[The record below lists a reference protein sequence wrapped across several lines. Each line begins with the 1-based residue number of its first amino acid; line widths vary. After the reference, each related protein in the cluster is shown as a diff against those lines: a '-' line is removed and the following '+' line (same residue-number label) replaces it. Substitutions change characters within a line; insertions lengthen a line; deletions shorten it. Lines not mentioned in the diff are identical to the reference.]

1 MMSRCV
7 VKRGLLLG
15 AGWMVFAVPM
25 WGQDA
30 AVGGKALEFDAVSIK
45 PNKPEG
51 DRIMMRIQT
60 GGDRY
65 SASGVSV
72 KGLIQYAY
80 NLKME
85 DQISGV
91 TGPVSNARFDI
102 EAKLDEDA
110 VAALKKL
117 SNDEANAQRRL
128 LMQAM
133 LAERFKLKVH
143 RETKELQ
150 LYSLV
155 IAKGGFKLKDA
166 DPNDT
171 YPNGFKGP
179 DGASHAGMMGIS
191 NGTLKAQ
198 GIPISNLANN
208 LSLQLH
214 RQVVDN
220 TGLTGKYDMT
230 LKWAPDDNHGASA
243 PADNHGASADV
254 SSADS
259 GPSIFTALQEQL
271 GLKLEPTKGPV
282 ETIVVDHVEMPSEN

>member
-1 MMSRCV
+1 MTGWAARR
-7 VKRGLLLG
+7 KLLL
-15 AGWMVFAVPM
+15 AMGWMAVAVPM

-30 AVGGKALEFDAVSIK
+30 VAGGKALMYDAVSIK

-51 DRIMMRIQT
+51 GDRISIRIQT

-65 SASGVSV
+65 SASGVSL

-102 EAKLDEDA
+102 EAKIDEDT

-117 SNDEANAQRRL
+117 SNDESNTQRRL
-128 LMQAM
+128 LMQGM
-133 LAERFKLKVH
+133 LADRFKLKVH
-143 RETKELQ
+143 HETKEMPI
-150 LYSLV
+150 YSLV

-171 YPNGFKGP
+171 YPNGFKGL
-179 DGASHAGMMGIS
+179 DGASHAGMMRIS
-191 NGTLKAQ
+191 NDTLTAQ
-198 GIPISNLANN
+198 AIPISNLANN
-208 LSLQLH
+208 LSLRLH

-230 LKWAPDDNHGASA
+230 LKWAPDENRGEAGADGSA
-243 PADNHGASADV
+243 
-254 SSADS
+254 ADS

>member
-1 MMSRCV
+1 
-7 VKRGLLLG
+7 
-15 AGWMVFAVPM
+15 MVFALPM
-25 WGQDA
+25 WGQNGA
-30 AVGGKALEFDAVSIK
+30 GGEKALMYDAVSIK

-51 DRIMMRIQT
+51 DRIMIRIQT

-65 SASGVSV
+65 AASGISL

-102 EAKLDEDA
+102 EAKIDEDT

-117 SNDEANAQRRL
+117 SNDEGNAQRRL

-133 LAERFKLKVH
+133 LADRFKLKVH
-143 RETKELQ
+143 HETKELPI
-150 LYSLV
+150 YSLV
-155 IAKGGFKLKDA
+155 VAKGGSKLKDA

-171 YPNGFKGP
+171 YANGIKGP
-179 DGASHAGMMGIS
+179 DGVAHAGVMRMS
-191 NGTLKAQ
+191 NGTLTAQ
-198 GIPISNLANN
+198 GIPISNLVNN

-214 RQVVDN
+214 RQVVDK
-220 TGLTGKYDMT
+220 TELTGKYDIT
-230 LKWAPDDNHGASA
+230 LKWTPDDNHGAA
-243 PADNHGASADV
+243 GPADNHGAATPADV
-254 SSADS
+254 STADS